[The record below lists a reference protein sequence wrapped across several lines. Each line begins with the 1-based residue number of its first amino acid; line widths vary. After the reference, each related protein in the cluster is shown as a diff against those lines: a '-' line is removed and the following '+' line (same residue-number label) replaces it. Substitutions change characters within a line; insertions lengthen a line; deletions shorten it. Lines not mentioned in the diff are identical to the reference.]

1 MSEAWYTALLSAEQ
15 GDIETLIREY
25 DLDLTTLQILK
36 VRSAE
41 FYYDRPADSV
51 RIAQIAFTLGQYLLP
66 PGAALG
72 RWILANALLFTDHY
86 QDAVRLFEEARAD
99 YLALEMPLEAAR
111 LGVGQI
117 WALAY
122 IGDFDRAVTLAR
134 EIEAVL
140 ASSDDP
146 ADRKRLAGIYNNL
159 GILYDILGQ
168 YEEALTAYDRKLALL
183 NSAATPLEI
192 AHVQHNRGCAL
203 TYLNAFDEAWAAFQ
217 VAEAGFRAAE
227 AWADLGRLAMNRALL
242 FAVWQRFPEAEAAL
256 LEAETL
262 FTSMEGMNQQRYALA
277 VYRALAHLRSGKPLG
292 VDLYAALR
300 VAQEFLTRQGPAFEE
315 GLAWL
320 GLGYGTME
328 QGDWA
333 ASQQAFAQ
341 VEELAGAGA
350 GQPLFYLAAEGM
362 ARLAQAQAQWETA
375 VTHYEAA
382 VQYIEALR
390 RDLQVNTF
398 RAGFLTDKLHVYQS
412 LVALY
417 LQLSRP
423 DAAFATVERAKSRL
437 LVEQLAGRL
446 KTDLEHLAN
455 AEDPAAVSLTLALQE
470 ALRTLDLQY
479 QQIRQD
485 DFSARGEHWLPGL
498 EPALSTGIYKLETQV
513 QHLTQQLQRRRPR
526 FSPWATGYT
535 ASLAAVQC
543 QLPQNA
549 LLLQYAVVNE
559 MIWVFVIDHQGF
571 QTHRCLGPLVD
582 VEAARRRWTA
592 AVERFLGLVGQ
603 YSGAHLHRYFPALL
617 ADAETQLATLYELLW
632 KPLVAELS
640 SAQLILISPDSVLHY
655 VPFHALLDTS
665 QAPYTY
671 VLERHEIGYAPSA
684 TALELSQLQKSTG
697 AGVLL
702 VGYEGTHL
710 TQISAEVAR
719 LAELFPAAQV
729 LADVQATAGQVIESA
744 PARRLIHLASHARFR
759 VDNVFLSAF
768 TLADRNLTLAEI
780 TQLRLNAE
788 LVTLSGCETG
798 RGRLYGT
805 DVIGLAGGF
814 MAAGARSLVV
824 SQWRVDDTITAR
836 FMKTFYQHLCTGQTR
851 AAALRAAQLEILEL
865 GRVQSA
871 TYSQYRHPA
880 YWASFMLVGAWD
892 VLEGL

>member
-1 MSEAWYTALLSAEQ
+1 VTEAWYTALLSAECS
-15 GDIETLIREY
+15 DIEMLIREY
-25 DLDLTTLQILK
+25 DLDLTALQILK
-36 VRSAE
+36 ARSAE

-51 RIAQIAFTLGQYLLP
+51 RIAQIAFALGQYLP
-66 PGAALG
+66 APGAALG

-86 QDAVRLFEEARAD
+86 QDAAHLFEEARSE
-99 YLALEMPLEAAR
+99 YLALAMPLEAAR
-111 LGVGQI
+111 LGVGQV

-122 IGDFDRAVTLAR
+122 TGDFDRALTLAV
-134 EIEAVL
+134 EIEVVL

-146 ADRKRLAGIYNNL
+146 EDRKRLAGVYNNL

-183 NSAATPLEI
+183 SSAAAPLEI
-192 AHVQHNRGCAL
+192 ARVQHNRGCAL

-217 VAEAGFRAAE
+217 AAEAGFRAAE
-227 AWADLGRLAMNRALL
+227 AGADLARLAINRALL
-242 FAVWQRFPEAEAAL
+242 FAVWQRFAEAEAAL

-262 FTSMEGMNQQRYALA
+262 FASMEGMTQQRYALA

-292 VDLYAALR
+292 VDLYAALW
-300 VAQEFLTRQGPAFEE
+300 VAQEFLNRQGPIFEE

-320 GLGYGTME
+320 GLGYGAIE

-333 ASQQAFAQ
+333 ASQAAFGQ
-341 VEELAGAGA
+341 VADLAGAGA
-350 GQPLFYLAAEGM
+350 GQPLFYLAEEGM
-362 ARLAQAQAQWETA
+362 ARLAQAQEQWETA

-382 VQYIEALR
+382 VQHIETLR
-390 RDLQVNTF
+390 GDLQVNTF
-398 RAGFLTDKLHVYQS
+398 RAGFLTDKLQVYQG

-417 LQLSRP
+417 LQLARP

-437 LVEQLAGRL
+437 LVEQLVGRL
-446 KTDLEHLAN
+446 KTDLEHLVN
-455 AEDPAAVSLTLALQE
+455 AEDPAVASLMLALRKS
-470 ALRTLDLQY
+470 LRTLDFEY
-479 QQIRQD
+479 QRIRQD
-485 DFSARGEHWLPGL
+485 DFSARGEQWLPGL
-498 EPALSTGIYKLETQV
+498 APKLATEICRLETQV
-513 QHLTQQLQRRRPR
+513 QHLTQQLQRCRPR
-526 FSPWATGYT
+526 FSPWATGYIT
-535 ASLAAVQC
+535 SLAAVQC

-549 LLLQYAVVNE
+549 LLLQYAVVHD
-559 MIWVFVIDHQGF
+559 MIWVFVINHQGL
-571 QTHRCLGPLVD
+571 QTYRCLGSLAD
-582 VEAARRRWTA
+582 AEAARRRWTA
-592 AVERFLGLVGQ
+592 AVERYLGLVGQ
-603 YSGAHLHRYFPALL
+603 YGGAHLHRYFPALL
-617 ADAETQLATLYELLW
+617 DDAETHLATLYELLW
-632 KPLVAELS
+632 KPLAAELS

-665 QAPYTY
+665 QSPHTY
-671 VLERHEIGYAPSA
+671 VLERHEIGYTPSA
-684 TALELSQLQKSTG
+684 TALELSQLQKSAG
-697 AGVLL
+697 VGVLL

-729 LADVQATAGQVIESA
+729 LADVQATAGQVLESA
-744 PARRLIHLASHARFR
+744 PAQRLIHLASHARFR
-759 VDNVFLSAF
+759 IDNVFLSSFA
-768 TLADRNLTLAEI
+768 LADHNLTLAEV
-780 TQLRLNAE
+780 TQLRLTAE

-798 RGRLYGT
+798 PGRLYGT

-836 FMKTFYQHLCTGQTR
+836 FMQTFYQHLCRGRTR

-865 GRVQSA
+865 GRVQSN
-871 TYSQYRHPA
+871 TYSQYQHPA